1 MAFFRKT
8 GIIGL
13 ELDTGE
19 ARAVELRGSTRAP
32 VLAACGSISLSDDA
46 IVEGMVLQPDAVA
59 AALEE
64 LWDSAG
70 IAGREVILGVANQG
84 VMVRHAT
91 FPKVPENKIDRMI
104 RYQAQDYLPV
114 PLDTVVLDYMVI
126 GETADER
133 GQFLEVLLVAARRDM
148 LEKYLAA
155 LSMAALKPRDIN
167 VSSLALLQVLPEAGR
182 SGTAAIVDVANGMSN
197 ILVVA
202 DGVPRM
208 ARLLPIGLKDAAKQ
222 LGCAL
227 DEVVPPPGTEEQR
240 DWSREALQVW
250 IERLADEIRSSISYY
265 YEQPGST
272 NVGGIV
278 LSGRGARIGRLSDLM
293 QESLGIPATTL
304 QPLQVT
310 NWSTRKGTDIVRQV
324 PDYAVCLGLMRCELG
339 W

>member
-1 MAFFRKT
+1 MDFFKKT
-8 GIIGL
+8 SIIGL

-19 ARAVELRGSTRAP
+19 IRAVELRGSTRAP
-32 VLAACGSISLSDDA
+32 VLAACGSIPLSGDA
-46 IVEGMVLQPDAVA
+46 VVDGMVVQPDAVA
-59 AALEE
+59 DALEE

-84 VMVRHAT
+84 VMVRLAT

-148 LEKYLAA
+148 LDNFLAA
-155 LSMAALKPRDIN
+155 LSMARLKPRDIN
-167 VSSLALLQVLPEAGR
+167 VSSLALLRVLPEEGR
-182 SGTAAIVDVANGMSN
+182 SGTVVLVDVANGMSN
-197 ILVVA
+197 IMVVA
-202 DGVPRM
+202 DGVPRL
-208 ARLLPIGLKDAAKQ
+208 ARMLPVGLKDAAKQ
-222 LGCAL
+222 LGCSL
-227 DEVVPPPGTEEQR
+227 DDVVPAPGTEEQR
-240 DWSREALQVW
+240 DWPREALQAW
-250 IERLADEIRSSISYY
+250 IERLADEVRSSIDYY
-265 YEQPGST
+265 HEQPGST

-278 LSGRGARIGRLSDLM
+278 LSGRGARIGRLSDLI

-304 QPLQVT
+304 QPLQGT